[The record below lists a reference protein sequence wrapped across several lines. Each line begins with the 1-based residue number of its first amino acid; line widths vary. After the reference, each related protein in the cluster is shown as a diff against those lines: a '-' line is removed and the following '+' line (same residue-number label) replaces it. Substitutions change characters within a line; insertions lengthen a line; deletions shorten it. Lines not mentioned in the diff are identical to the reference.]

1 MVQSAS
7 DSPLR
12 IDREGPI
19 AWVTVNRPHAHNAL
33 NLDVWRGLAAA
44 IGELGDDPATRVVI
58 LRGAGE
64 RAFISGADIRE
75 FDRVRGDADA
85 ARVYDDL
92 SEATWR
98 ALEEAP
104 KPVIAMING
113 LCYGGGVS
121 VAASCDI
128 RIAGESARFA
138 IPALRLGLAYPVV
151 AVDRLV
157 RLIGPGSAADLL
169 LTGRA
174 IDAAEALRIG
184 LVQRVVPDADL
195 EEAVREAGC
204 AAADGAPLTL
214 AAHKLE
220 IGQSMSHGR
229 DRRPIDEALRRC
241 FESEDYREGVRA
253 FLEKRPP
260 RFTGR

>member
-1 MVQSAS
+1 MVRSTS
-7 DSPLR
+7 DSALL
-12 IDREGPI
+12 IDREGPLS
-19 AWVTVNRPHAHNAL
+19 WVTVNRPHAHNAL
-33 NLDVWRGLAAA
+33 NLEIWRALASV
-44 IGELGDDPATRVVI
+44 IGELGADDTARVVI

-85 ARVYDDL
+85 ARVYDSL

-104 KPVIAMING
+104 KPVIAMVNG

-138 IPALRLGLAYPVV
+138 IPALRLGLAYPVA
-151 AVDRLV
+151 AVERLV
-157 RLIGPGSAADLL
+157 QLIGPGSAADLL

-184 LVQRVVPDADL
+184 LVQRVVPDAGL
-195 EEAVREAGC
+195 EDAVREAGRT
-204 AAADGAPLTL
+204 AAEGAPLTL

-220 IGQSMSHGR
+220 IRQAMSLRR
-229 DRRPIDEALRRC
+229 DQRPIDEALRRC

-253 FLEKRPP
+253 FLEKRAP

>member
-1 MVQSAS
+1 MGKSTS
-7 DSPLR
+7 DSPLQ

-19 AWVTVNRPHAHNAL
+19 AWVTVNRPHSHNAL

-44 IGELGDDPATRVVI
+44 IDELGGDPATRAVI
-58 LRGAGE
+58 LRGSGD

-75 FDRVRGDADA
+75 FDRVRGDAVA

-104 KPVIAMING
+104 KPVIAMVNG

-151 AVDRLV
+151 AVERLV
-157 RLIGPGSAADLL
+157 QLIGPGSAADLL

-184 LVQRVVPDADL
+184 LVQRVVPDAGLKD
-195 EEAVREAGC
+195 AVREAGR

-220 IGQSMSHGR
+220 IRQAISLRR
-229 DRRPIDEALRRC
+229 DQRPIDEALRRC
-241 FESEDYREGVRA
+241 FESDDYQEGVRA
-253 FLEKRPP
+253 FLEKRTPN
-260 RFTGR
+260 FTGR